1 MQIYNNLVLVWFGLL
16 YDSLSE
22 TIKNFYLY
30 TFYTIKFINEQKSR
44 TPYEDRPEPSNPGS
58 VDAFINYLETPL
70 ANRTGI
76 MDLTR
81 LLPLIPI
88 KKKRG
93 GTKRKQ
99 GGKNKRTKKIM
110 KIKKT
115 KKQRKNSKRQTKHR

>member
-1 MQIYNNLVLVWFGLL
+1 MSKVTGPSADSPIENL
-16 YDSLSE
+16 Y
-22 TIKNFYLY
+22 
-30 TFYTIKFINEQKSR
+30 YTIKFINEQKSR

-99 GGKNKRTKKIM
+99 G
-110 KIKKT
+110 
-115 KKQRKNSKRQTKHR
+115 